1 MNTKQK
7 RMLYRIIIS
16 SILFSV
22 LFFAEHMGTLNK
34 FPQSL
39 QFCFYMITYLVIGYD
54 IVWGAFKNIIRG
66 KVFDEQFLMMIA
78 TFGAFGIAEYSEAV
92 VVMLF
97 YQIGEFF
104 QSYAVGKSRKSITDM
119 MNICPTYV
127 NLEQDGK
134 LLQVDPEEVTV
145 DSIITIKP
153 GERIPLDGV
162 VTEGESFIDTKAIN
176 GESVPRRVS
185 IGDPIISG
193 CLNGSNLL
201 RVKVTKVFE
210 DSTVSKVLQLVEEA
224 GNRKAP
230 VENYITKFAKFYTP
244 IVTITAV
251 LLALIPPLLFAGIWS
266 EWIKRACIFL
276 VISCPCALVI
286 SVPLGFFGG
295 IGAASKIGVLVK
307 GSNFLEAVAHMT
319 TIVFDKTGTLTKG
332 EFRVVGLE
340 PNEVTK
346 DRLLETAALAE
357 SYSTHP
363 IALSI
368 RQAYDKEPDLTRVDK
383 AEEIPGQGV
392 RVLLDGK
399 CVFLG
404 NEKLLQE
411 QNIEYTASDKSGT
424 IIYVAE
430 EGRFLGAIRIDD
442 VVKENVAETLAD
454 MRKAGVKK
462 TVMLTGDR
470 QKAADNIAGTIGID
484 EVYAQ
489 LLPQDKVS
497 KVEALLK
504 EQKKGQT
511 LAFVG
516 DGINDAPV
524 LMRADI
530 GIAMGSLGS
539 DAAIE
544 AADVVLID
552 DNVRKIGSLIRIA
565 RKTLQI
571 VKQNIVFSLAVKLL
585 VLILGACGYA
595 TMWEAVFADV
605 GVSVIAILNSVRTLR
620 LTK

>member
-1 MNTKQK
+1 MSTKQK
-7 RMLYRIIIS
+7 RMLYRIIVS
-16 SILFSV
+16 FVLFSV
-22 LFFAEHMGTLNK
+22 LFITEHMGVLGKLN
-34 FPQSL
+34 QGL
-39 QFCFYMITYLVIGYD
+39 QLSFYIITYLLIGYD
-54 IVWGAFKNIIRG
+54 IVWGAFKNIVRG

-185 IGDPIISG
+185 VGDPIISG

-224 GNRKAP
+224 GSRKAP
-230 VENYITKFAKFYTP
+230 VENYITKFAKYYTP
-244 IVTITAV
+244 IVTIGAV
-251 LLALIPPLLFAGIWS
+251 LLALIPPLLFGGIWS
-266 EWIKRACIFL
+266 EWIQRACIFL

-295 IGAASKIGVLVK
+295 IGAASKIGILVK
-307 GSNFLEAVAHMT
+307 GSNFLEATAHMT

-332 EFRVVGLE
+332 EFRVVGIE
-340 PNEVTK
+340 PNDVTG

-368 RQAYDKEPDLTRVDK
+368 KQAYDKEPDLTRVDK

-392 RVLLDGK
+392 QVFVDGKRVL
-399 CVFLG
+399 LG

-411 QNIEYTASDKSGT
+411 QNISYTASDKGGT

-430 EGRFLGAIRIDD
+430 EGRFLGNIQIDD
-442 VVKENVAETLAD
+442 VVKENVAETLTD
-454 MRKAGVKK
+454 MKKAGVKK

-470 QKAADNIAGTIGID
+470 QKAADNIAGVIGID

-504 EQKKGQT
+504 AQKKGEN

-524 LMRADI
+524 LMRADV
-530 GIAMGSLGS
+530 GIAMGSIGS

-544 AADVVLID
+544 AADVVLMD
-552 DNVRKIGSLIRIA
+552 DNVKKIGSLIRIA

-571 VKQNIVFSLAVKLL
+571 VRQNIVFSLAVKLL
-585 VLILGACGYA
+585 VLVLGACGYA